1 MYEGGKGSGLVTNI
15 ELKALLDEK
24 VNRDDFFDM
33 RTQFNKM
40 N

>member
-1 MYEGGKGSGLVTNI
+1 
-15 ELKALLDEK
+15 LKELLDEK